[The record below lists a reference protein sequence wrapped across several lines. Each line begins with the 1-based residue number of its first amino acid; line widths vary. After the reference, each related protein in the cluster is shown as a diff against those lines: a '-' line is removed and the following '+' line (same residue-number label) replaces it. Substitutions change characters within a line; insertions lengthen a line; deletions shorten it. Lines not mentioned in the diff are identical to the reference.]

1 MIRIDELYCNTF
13 LPLLQDRPL
22 HGLHWFDPFG
32 SVKFEDLRS
41 TPPVPWNDQAIRYLF
56 WDQEPL
62 HTHTLDETLPAF
74 KKMYNG
80 THHIITSEYN
90 SEILEYLVNTYDFIP
105 HYYFFH
111 GWASLDWFRGYNRS
125 FLMPPADRR
134 QISKTFLAPNRI
146 VAGQRK
152 HRLVML
158 YHIFKNGLEHNWISC
173 PDVCPAENIS
183 IIQAIKSLTSTYPDI
198 EKVFSQQTLPV
209 YFPHETKNSIDSG
222 TSARLDLFAQSAE
235 SLLYLIT
242 ETVATGRRQHLTEK
256 TFKPICLR
264 MPFIMVSCA
273 GSLEYLRGYGFK
285 TFDTLWDE
293 SYDSESNDTQRYEKI
308 SYLLQDLDSL
318 SIKEKQRL
326 FSSAIDICQHNY
338 DHFYGGGFERIL
350 WQELTGMINEF

>member
-1 MIRIDELYCNTF
+1 V
-13 LPLLQDRPL
+13 QDRL
-22 HGLHWFDPFG
+22 NHGLHWFDPFG
-32 SVKFEDLRS
+32 SVEFKDLKNL
-41 TPPVPWNDQAIRYLF
+41 PPVNFGDQTQRYLF

-62 HTHTLDETLPAF
+62 HEDLFSKFADQYIKVYHGNTKL
-74 KKMYNG
+74 
-80 THHIITSEYN
+80 ITSEYQ
-90 SEILEYLVNTYDFIP
+90 SEFVERVCNTYGFSG

-146 VAGQRK
+146 VAGQRT

-158 YHIFKNGLEHNWISC
+158 YHIFKNGLAHNWISC

-198 EKVFSQQTLPV
+198 EKVFSQQTLPI
-209 YFPHETKNSIDSG
+209 YFPDETKNSIVSS
-222 TSARLDLFAQSAE
+222 TSARLDLFEQSAE

-293 SYDSESNDTQRYEKI
+293 SYDYESNDTQRYKKI